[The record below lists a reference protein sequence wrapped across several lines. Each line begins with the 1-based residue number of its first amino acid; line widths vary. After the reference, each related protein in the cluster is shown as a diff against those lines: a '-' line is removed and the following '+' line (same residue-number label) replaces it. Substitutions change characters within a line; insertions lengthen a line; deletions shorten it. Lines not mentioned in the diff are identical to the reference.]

1 MRFRVTVSFIP
12 PGVVCVGCM
21 ISVIVGFI
29 IVMPRNGSV
38 SLLIRNRVLR
48 CVSVSLVVSEWG
60 WA

>member
-12 PGVVCVGCM
+12 PGV
-21 ISVIVGFI
+21 IVGFI
-29 IVMPRNGSV
+29 IVIPRNGSV